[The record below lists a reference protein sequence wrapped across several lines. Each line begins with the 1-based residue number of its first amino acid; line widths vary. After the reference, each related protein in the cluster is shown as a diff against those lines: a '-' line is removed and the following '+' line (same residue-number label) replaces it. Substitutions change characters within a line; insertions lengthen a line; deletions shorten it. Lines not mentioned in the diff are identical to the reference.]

1 VQVKL
6 YPVMDGLYAA
16 TPNQQALFDFLRSVF
31 EECGHMFIS
40 TPANQPL
47 HRFIVRGAL
56 AYGPVIH
63 GASVPNAAVQA
74 PGLAQNVFA
83 ANPSYKTA
91 IMLGLPMVQ
100 AHEWTRQAPP
110 FGIYVHES
118 ARSFAPPG
126 QAPLHHVWWK
136 WGAAPGNPTWVAL
149 PAALTAHYVWCRQNA
164 RAIQYEVDRIT
175 VHEEM
180 ASQYFA

>member
-1 VQVKL
+1 
-6 YPVMDGLYAA
+6 
-16 TPNQQALFDFLRSVF
+16 
-31 EECGHMFIS
+31 MFIN
-40 TPANQPL
+40 TPAGEPL

-63 GASVPNAAVQA
+63 GASVPNIAVQA
-74 PGLAQNVFA
+74 PGMAPNVFA
-83 ANPSYKTA
+83 TNQPYKAA

-126 QAPLHHVWWK
+126 QPPLHHVWWK
-136 WGAAPGNPTWVAL
+136 WGAQGNPTWGAL

-164 RAIQYEVDRIT
+164 RAIQYEADRIAA
-175 VHEEM
+175 HEEM